1 MLFQYANV
9 LVFLL
14 LGAGFLVVTMFLG
27 KLLRPSVHSPE
38 KYTTYECGEEPVGS
52 SWIQF
57 NVRFYIIALV
67 FVIFDVEV
75 VFLFPWAVVFKEIGL
90 LGFVEMFIFISILL
104 VGLAYVWS
112 NGDLDWIKPRK
123 S

>member
-1 MLFQYANV
+1 VLFQYANV
-9 LVFLL
+9 LVFLSF
-14 LGAGFLVVTMFLG
+14 GVVFLIVTILMG
-27 KLLRPSVHSPE
+27 KLFRPGKYTTE
-38 KYTTYECGEEPVGS
+38 KYMTYECGEDPVGS

-57 NVRFYIIALV
+57 NIRFYIVALI

-75 VFLFPWAVVFKEIGL
+75 VFLFPWAVVFRDIGL
-90 LGFVEMFIFISILL
+90 VGFVEMLVFVVILL
-104 VGLAYVWS
+104 VGLAYVWE

>member
-14 LGAGFLVVTMFLG
+14 LGSLFLLITMLVGHFI
-27 KLLRPSVHSPE
+27 RPRVPSQE

-57 NVRFYIIALV
+57 NVRFYIIALI

-75 VFLFPWAVVFKEIGL
+75 VFLYPWALV
-90 LGFVEMFIFISILL
+90 FVEMGAVAFWEMMLFIAILL
-104 VGLAYVWS
+104 FGLAYAW
-112 NGDLDWIKPRK
+112 RK
-123 S
+123 GVLQWR

>member
-9 LVFLL
+9 LVFLS
-14 LGAGFLVVTMFLG
+14 LGVVFLIVTILMG
-27 KLLRPSVHSPE
+27 RMIRPKKPSPE
-38 KYTTYECGEEPVGS
+38 KYTTYECGEDPVGS
-52 SWIQF
+52 SWVQF
-57 NVRFYIIALV
+57 NVRFYIIALI

-75 VFLFPWAVVFKEIGL
+75 VFLFPWAVIFKDIGV
-90 LGFVEMFIFISILL
+90 LGFVEMLIFVSILF
-104 VGLAYVWS
+104 VGLAYVWE

>member
-9 LVFLL
+9 LVFLS
-14 LGAGFLVVTMFLG
+14 LGVVFLVVTILMG
-27 KLLRPSVHSPE
+27 RMIRPKKPSPE
-38 KYTTYECGEEPVGS
+38 KYTTYECGEDPVGS
-52 SWIQF
+52 SWVQF
-57 NVRFYIIALV
+57 NVRFYIIALI

-75 VFLFPWAVVFKEIGL
+75 VFLFPWAVIFKDIGV
-90 LGFVEMFIFISILL
+90 LGFVEMLIFVSILF
-104 VGLAYVWS
+104 VGLAYVWE

>member
-1 MLFQYANV
+1 VLFNYANV
-9 LVFLL
+9 LVFLS
-14 LGAGFLVVTMFLG
+14 LGVVFLIITILMG
-27 KLLRPSVHSPE
+27 KLLRPMKHSPE
-38 KYTTYECGEEPVGS
+38 KYLTYECGEDPVGS

-57 NVRFYIIALV
+57 NIRFYIIALI

-75 VFLFPWAVVFKEIGL
+75 VFLFPWAVIFKDIGL
-90 LGFVEMFIFISILL
+90 LGFVEMLIFVGILL
-104 VGLAYVWS
+104 IGLAYVWE